1 MTSPRLRHELQ
12 EIIQRLREVPELIE
26 EWASLE
32 TASPG
37 TLVLFDGPNGTGKTK
52 AAEMLA
58 KETGRELSRVDLD
71 SVVSKYIGETEKN
84 LRGLFETAADRGAI
98 LFFDEAD
105 ALFGK
110 RGEAKDAHDR
120 YANLEVGYL
129 LQALENYRGLAII
142 ALSDTANLGD
152 AFRRRPH
159 FVIEFPLP
167 ETEE

>member
-1 MTSPRLRHELQ
+1 MTPVKLRQELQ

-32 TASPG
+32 KPAPG
-37 TLVLFDGPNGTGKTK
+37 TLVLFAGPNGTGKTM

-71 SVVSKYIGETEKN
+71 SVVGKYIGETEKN
-84 LRGLFETAADRGAI
+84 LRELFETAADRGAI

-105 ALFGK
+105 ELFGK
-110 RGEAKDAHDR
+110 RTEVNDAHDR
-120 YANLEVGYL
+120 YANLEVSYL
-129 LQALENYRGLAII
+129 LQALENYRGLAIL
-142 ALSDTANLGD
+142 ALSDTANLDD
-152 AFRRRPH
+152 AFMRRQH

-167 ETEE
+167 EIEE

>member
-1 MTSPRLRHELQ
+1 MTAARLRHELQ
-12 EIIQRLREVPELIE
+12 EIIHRLREVPELIE

-32 TASPG
+32 KPAPG
-37 TLVLFDGPNGTGKTK
+37 TLVLFAGPNGTGKTL

-71 SVVSKYIGETEKN
+71 GVISKYIGETEKS
-84 LRGLFETAADRGAI
+84 LRELFKTAADRGAI

-105 ALFGK
+105 ELFGK
-110 RGEAKDAHDR
+110 RGEVSDAHDR

-142 ALSDTANLGD
+142 ALKDTANLDD
-152 AFRRRPH
+152 AFRRRLH

-167 ETEE
+167 ETDE